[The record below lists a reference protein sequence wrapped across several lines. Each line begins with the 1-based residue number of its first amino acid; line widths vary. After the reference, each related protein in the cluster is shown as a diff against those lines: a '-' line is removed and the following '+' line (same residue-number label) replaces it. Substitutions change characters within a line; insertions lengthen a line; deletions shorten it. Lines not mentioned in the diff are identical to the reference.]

1 MIEPSYAWKLVLAVA
16 LGAAIVASVG
26 LRAPRRAYPGAELRR
41 LVVAALA
48 LYGAGVVSSLTHHQ
62 LLAAVVYS
70 GGIAV
75 SALAAW
81 LSRGSD
87 SGGPPRGE
95 DPRDEQPPPGPQGAP
110 RFDWPAFE
118 REFRSYARARQ
129 RPRQPAGV
137 R

>member
-1 MIEPSYAWKLVLAVA
+1 LIEPSYAWKLGLAVA

-26 LRAPRRAYPGAELRR
+26 IRAPRRAYPGADLRR
-41 LVVAALA
+41 LVFAALA
-48 LYGAGVVSSLTHHQ
+48 LYTSGVVASVTHHQ
-62 LLAAVVYS
+62 LLAAIVYA

-95 DPRDEQPPPGPQGAP
+95 EPHDEQPPPGPEGAP

-118 REFRSYARARQ
+118 REFRAYARSR
-129 RPRQPAGV
+129 REPAGV